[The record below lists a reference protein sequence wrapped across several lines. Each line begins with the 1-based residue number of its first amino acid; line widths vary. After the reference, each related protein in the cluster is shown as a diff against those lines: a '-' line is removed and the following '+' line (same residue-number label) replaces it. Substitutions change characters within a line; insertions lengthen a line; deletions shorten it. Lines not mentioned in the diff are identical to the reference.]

1 MKKRQLYPFNKNA
14 LKGISLAVAI
24 GTIGYCTIDK
34 HINQIKRNKQI
45 NHLKNELIKNKA
57 NTKTNDQ
64 TSDAVANVNEKFP
77 PIAILYL
84 ENGDIALLINQEY
97 LSLEAAIQKYP
108 HLTANIRE
116 YIAETHGTKTTTA
129 ASTLEK

>member
-34 HINQIKRNKQI
+34 HSNQIKRYKHI
-45 NHLKNELIKNKA
+45 NNELHKNKT
-57 NTKTNDQ
+57 NTKINNQ
-64 TSDAVANVNEKFP
+64 TSDVANVHEKFP
-77 PIAILYL
+77 PMAILYL
-84 ENGDIALLINQEY
+84 ENGEIAVLINREY

-108 HLTANIRE
+108 NLTANIRE

-129 ASTLEK
+129 ENTWEK

>member
-34 HINQIKRNKQI
+34 NIKQIKRYKYVN
-45 NHLKNELIKNKA
+45 LKNKA
-57 NTKTNDQ
+57 NTKTNNQ
-64 TSDAVANVNEKFP
+64 TSDAVANVHEKFP
-77 PIAILYL
+77 PMAILYL
-84 ENGDIALLINQEY
+84 ENGEIALLINREY

-129 ASTLEK
+129 ASILEK

>member
-34 HINQIKRNKQI
+34 HIDQIKRYKHI
-45 NHLKNELIKNKA
+45 NHSKNELPKNK
-57 NTKTNDQ
+57 TKTNNQPSND
-64 TSDAVANVNEKFP
+64 VANVYEKFP
-77 PIAILYL
+77 PMAILYL
-84 ENGDIALLINQEY
+84 ENGEIAVLINREY
-97 LSLEAAIQKYP
+97 LSLEDAIQKYP

-116 YIAETHGTKTTTA
+116 YIAETHGTKTITA
-129 ASTLEK
+129 ESTLEK